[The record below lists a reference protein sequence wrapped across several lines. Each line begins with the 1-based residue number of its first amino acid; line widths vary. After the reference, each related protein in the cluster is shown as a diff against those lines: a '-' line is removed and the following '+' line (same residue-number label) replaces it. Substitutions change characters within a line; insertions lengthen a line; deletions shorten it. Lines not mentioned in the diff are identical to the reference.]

1 MDPSEL
7 KAKLDEEFSISLG
20 SVPTTGYV
28 WEAKF
33 DGKMVRLKDKSSKA
47 SEPLT
52 IGGGG
57 TETFTFVPI
66 GSGETEITI
75 ILKRSWE
82 KDPAEK
88 QTYRIK
94 IS

>member
-1 MDPSEL
+1 MNISEL
-7 KAKLDEEFSISLG
+7 KAKLNEEFSISLG
-20 SVPTTGYV
+20 SVPTTGYI

-33 DGKMVRLKDKSSKA
+33 DGDMIKLKDKSFKA
-47 SEPLT
+47 SEPPT

-66 GSGETEITI
+66 VSGETVITM

-82 KDPAEK
+82 KEAREER
-88 QTYRIK
+88 TFRIK